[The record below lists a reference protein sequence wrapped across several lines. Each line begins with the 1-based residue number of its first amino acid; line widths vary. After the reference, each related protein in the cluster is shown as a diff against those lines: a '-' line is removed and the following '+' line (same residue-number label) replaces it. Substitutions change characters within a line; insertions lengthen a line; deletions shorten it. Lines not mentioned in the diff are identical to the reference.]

1 MLSWLLNLFGCKGQ
15 STENKD
21 CTPTDEEIKQSVQ
34 SFLNRP
40 IYKKLTKELIDTLTD
55 HELNQTIFDNI
66 SVNIEDDKRKESEII
81 KGLSKGQQAIYSIW
95 IVESE
100 VNNGGFNQLYFNG
113 NEEIAK
119 IAESG
124 FATIGANGFSDL
136 VKRANLLYKEI
147 KPDLEKYDDGTA
159 ESFSKSYE
167 NNPLD
172 KFDNDFYNLYE
183 KEKLMDMI
191 IDYIRKNTDEFTGKI

>member
-1 MLSWLLNLFGCKGQ
+1 MISWILNLFGCKAQ
-15 STENKD
+15 TNENNNRM
-21 CTPTDEEIKQSVQ
+21 PTDEEITQSIQ

-40 IYKKLTKELIDTLTD
+40 IYKKLTKEIIDTLPD
-55 HELNQTIFDNI
+55 QELNQTIFDNI
-66 SVNIEDDKRKESEII
+66 SINMEGDKRNASDII

-113 NEEIAK
+113 YEEIVK

-124 FATIGANGFSDL
+124 FSTIGAHGFADL
-136 VKRANLLYKEI
+136 TKRANLLYKEI
-147 KPDLEKYDDGTA
+147 KPDLQKYDDGTV

-172 KFDNDFYNLYE
+172 TFDTEFFKLYE
-183 KEKLMDMI
+183 KEKLTDLI
-191 IDYIRKNTDEFTGKI
+191 IDYVRKNTDEFIDK